1 MRTTLPPALAGLAM
15 ALSSVSVV
23 LSSLAL
29 RLYTAPRTARR
40 LNKRYAVATSSNVA
54 AVSGDTVLR
63 YDSVA
68 IRYVMLLQYMSVML
82 HDINVALNQFT

>member
-23 LSSLAL
+23 ISSLAL

-40 LNKRYAVATSSNVA
+40 LDKRYTVVNFSGSITA
-54 AVSGDTVLR
+54 AASDDTVLR
-63 YDSVA
+63 YDSVS
-68 IRYVMLLQYMSVML
+68 IR
-82 HDINVALNQFT
+82 

>member
-23 LSSLAL
+23 ISSLAL

-40 LNKRYAVATSSNVA
+40 LDKRYTVVNTSGSSTA
-54 AVSGDTVLR
+54 AASDDTVLR
-63 YDSVA
+63 YDSVSISFVNSIGENTAVYFEA
-68 IRYVMLLQYMSVML
+68 IV
-82 HDINVALNQFT
+82 